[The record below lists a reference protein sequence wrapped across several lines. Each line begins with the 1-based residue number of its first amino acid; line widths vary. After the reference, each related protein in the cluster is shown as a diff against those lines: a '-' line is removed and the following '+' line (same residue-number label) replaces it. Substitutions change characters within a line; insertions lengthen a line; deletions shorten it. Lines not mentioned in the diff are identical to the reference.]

1 MELEI
6 DKTLNMIMSNN
17 FTSQLVLFPL
27 QLFSAWR
34 YSV

>member
-6 DKTLNMIMSNN
+6 DKTMNMIMSN
-17 FTSQLVLFPL
+17 FTSQLFLFPL
-27 QLFSAWR
+27 QLFSVWS